1 MPSKEIKPNNG
12 IEIEIGGLGF
22 VGLFV
27 LLGWSEKPLRAD
39 I

>member
-12 IEIEIGGLGF
+12 IETETGGLWF